1 MCNKNLIIFIASPN
15 EKEAL
20 MSFDVNE
27 YYDKL
32 NGNDVLLAYKGS
44 ITSDLI
50 SNVLEVVE
58 AKLDDLSETSK
69 IRKKVYNILVE
80 SLQNL
85 YHHIEELPEDIR
97 DQHESKFGVL
107 VISRIK
113 DNSYKITTGNFI
125 NSSKIKVLKDK
136 IDKINSLSR
145 EELKDMYK
153 FILNH
158 QRLSAKGGGG
168 LGLVDIARK
177 TGNKL
182 EYSFENYNN
191 EYYFFELEVFVS

>member
-1 MCNKNLIIFIASPN
+1 
-15 EKEAL
+15 
-20 MSFDVNE
+20 MSFDINE
-27 YYDKL
+27 YFDQL
-32 NGNDVLLAYKGS
+32 NEGEVLLAYKGS

-58 AKLDDLSETSK
+58 EKLDDLSETSK
-69 IRKKVYNILVE
+69 IRKKVYNVLVE

-85 YHHIEELPEDIR
+85 YHHIDDLPDEVRGDL
-97 DQHESKFGVL
+97 EPKFGVL
-107 VISRIK
+107 VVARVES
-113 DNSYKITTGNFI
+113 NVYKITTGNFVT
-125 NSSKIKVLKDK
+125 SGKIKFLKDK

-145 EELKDMYK
+145 DELKDMYK

-158 QRLSAKGGGG
+158 QKLSAKGGGG

-182 EYSFENYNN
+182 DYKFESLTS
-191 EYYFFELEVFVS
+191 EYYFFNLDVTIS

>member
-1 MCNKNLIIFIASPN
+1 
-15 EKEAL
+15 
-20 MSFDVNE
+20 MSFDINE
-27 YYDKL
+27 YYDRL
-32 NGNDVLLAYKGS
+32 NEGEVLLAYKGS

-58 AKLDDLSETSK
+58 EKLDELSETSK
-69 IRKKVYNILVE
+69 IRKKVYNVLVE

-85 YHHIEELPEDIR
+85 YHHIDELPDGVRGEL
-97 DQHESKFGVL
+97 EPKFGIL
-107 VISRIK
+107 VVARVDS
-113 DNSYKITTGNFI
+113 NMYKITTGNFVT
-125 NSSKIKVLKDK
+125 SGKIKFLKDK

-145 EELKDMYK
+145 DELKDMYK

-158 QRLSAKGGGG
+158 QKLSAKGGGG

-182 EYSFENYNN
+182 DYKFESLNA
-191 EYYFFELEVFVS
+191 EYYFFNLDVLIT

>member
-1 MCNKNLIIFIASPN
+1 
-15 EKEAL
+15 
-20 MSFDVNE
+20 MSFDINE

-32 NGNDVLLAYKGS
+32 NAEDVLLAYKGS

-58 AKLDDLSETSK
+58 AKLDDLNETSK
-69 IRKKVYNILVE
+69 IRKKVYNVLVE

-85 YHHIEELPEDIR
+85 YHHIDDLPDGMREKFDPRFGILVVSRMEENI
-97 DQHESKFGVL
+97 
-107 VISRIK
+107 
-113 DNSYKITTGNFI
+113 YKVTTGNFI
-125 NSSKIKVLKDK
+125 NSTRIKALKDK

-145 EELKDMYK
+145 DDLKEMYK

-158 QRLSAKGGGG
+158 QKLSAKGGGG

-191 EYYFFELEVFVS
+191 EYFFFELTVIVT

>member
-1 MCNKNLIIFIASPN
+1 
-15 EKEAL
+15 
-20 MSFDVNE
+20 MSFDLNE
-27 YYDKL
+27 YYKQL
-32 NGNDVLLAYKGS
+32 NEGEVLLSYKGS

-58 AKLDDLSETSK
+58 EKLEDLNETSK
-69 IRKKVYNILVE
+69 IRKKVYNVLVE

-85 YHHIEELPEDIR
+85 YHHIDELPEADKG
-97 DQHESKFGVL
+97 DMESKFGVL
-107 VISRIK
+107 VVTRIAT
-113 DNSYKITTGNFI
+113 NVYRITTGNI
-125 NSSKIKVLKDK
+125 VNSGKIKFLKDK
-136 IDKINSLSR
+136 IDKINSLSA

-158 QRLSAKGGGG
+158 QKLSAKGGGG

-182 EYSFENYNN
+182 EYNFESMTS
-191 EYYFFELEVFVS
+191 EYYFFNLDVTIS

>member
-1 MCNKNLIIFIASPN
+1 
-15 EKEAL
+15 

-27 YYDKL
+27 YYSKL
-32 NGNDVLLAYKGS
+32 NGDDVLIAYKGNVS
-44 ITSDLI
+44 SELI

-58 AKLDDLSETSK
+58 ARMDDFSEASK
-69 IRKKVYNILVE
+69 IRKKVYNVLVE

-85 YHHIEELPEDIR
+85 YHHIEILPPDLQKDFDE
-97 DQHESKFGVL
+97 KFGIL
-107 VISRIK
+107 VVSRVK
-113 DNSYKITTGNFI
+113 EQYKISTGNFI
-125 NSSKIKVLKDK
+125 ESDKVAQLKGK
-136 IDKINSLSR
+136 IDKINSMSP

-158 QRLSAKGGGG
+158 QRLSEKGGGG

-182 EYSFENYNN
+182 EYNFHQYND
-191 EYYFFELEVFVS
+191 EYAFFNLDVFIDY

>member
-1 MCNKNLIIFIASPN
+1 MG
-15 EKEAL
+15 
-20 MSFDVNE
+20 FDINE
-27 YYDKL
+27 YYEKL
-32 NGNDVLLAYKGS
+32 NDGDVLLSFKGS

-58 AKLDDLSETSK
+58 SKLDDLNETSK
-69 IRKKVYNILVE
+69 VRKKVYNVLVE

-85 YHHIEELPEDIR
+85 YHHVDELPDNVRGDLEP
-97 DQHESKFGVL
+97 KFGLL
-107 VISRIK
+107 VVTREKENVYRIS
-113 DNSYKITTGNFI
+113 TGNFVV
-125 NSSKIKVLKDK
+125 SEKIKILKDK

-145 EELKDMYK
+145 DELKDMYK

-158 QRLSAKGGGG
+158 QKLSAKGGGG

-182 EYSFENYNN
+182 EYRFENLNN
-191 EYYFFELEVFVS
+191 DYYFFNLDILVS